1 MKKEEKINY
10 KIDGDVLKNYVEA
23 INSIKEPMSRIKDQL
38 NQLSKPMQE
47 LSKSLNNSMKPIIEA
62 SRVASNS
69 LEPIKKI
76 GEQLNESLKPI
87 QEQLKNIN
95 TMSNAIKEL
104 SIKFP
109 NEQSKIFTDTIKQI
123 MNVNNGMLST
133 RMIEPLNISRQY
145 LSIMESNKDIEKV
158 SRGIYLSPSAFE
170 DSYFSFQQKY
180 KKAIFSHMNALYF
193 YGMTEEFP
201 YNYTVT
207 VPQSYHVDTVNEKCN
222 VFYVSE
228 DIYELGVVEIETPN
242 GNKVRAYDKERCICD
257 IIRSKGRM
265 DSEQVKKTI
274 KQYIQCK
281 DKDIAKLS
289 EYSKKMGIN
298 DKVMKMVGES
308 YYE

>member
-10 KIDGDVLKNYVEA
+10 KIDSDVLKNYVEA

-38 NQLSKPMQE
+38 NQLSKSMQE

-62 SRVASNS
+62 SRVASKS
-69 LEPIKKI
+69 LEPIQK
-76 GEQLNESLKPI
+76 
-87 QEQLKNIN
+87 QLKSIN

-133 RMIEPLNISRQY
+133 RMIEPLNINRQY
-145 LSIMESNKDIEKV
+145 LSIMESNNDIEKV

-281 DKDIAKLS
+281 DKDIEKLS

-298 DKVMKMVGES
+298 DKVMELVGGS

>member
-10 KIDGDVLKNYVEA
+10 KIDSNVLKNYVNA
-23 INSIKEPMSRIKDQL
+23 INSIKAPMNQIKKQL
-38 NQLSKPMQE
+38 DQLSKPIKEMSNLINE
-47 LSKSLNNSMKPIIEA
+47 SMKPI
-62 SRVASNS
+62 
-69 LEPIKKI
+69 
-76 GEQLNESLKPI
+76 
-87 QEQLKNIN
+87 QEELKNIN
-95 TMSNAIKEL
+95 TMSNVIKEL

-109 NEQSKIFTDTIKQI
+109 NEQAKILTDTIKQI
-123 MNVNNGMLST
+123 MKTNNGMIST

-145 LSIMESNKDIEKV
+145 LSIMENNNDIEKV

-222 VFYVSE
+222 VFYVSD
-228 DIYELGVVEIETPN
+228 DIYELGIVEIETPN

-274 KQYIQCK
+274 KQYMQSR
-281 DKDIAKLS
+281 DKDMAKLS
-289 EYSKKMGIN
+289 EYSKNMGIN
-298 DKVMKMVGES
+298 KKVMEMVSGF
-308 YYE
+308 YE

>member
-1 MKKEEKINY
+1 MKKDEKINY
-10 KIDGDVLKNYVEA
+10 KIDSNVLKNYVNA
-23 INSIKEPMSRIKDQL
+23 INSIKAPMNQIKEQL
-38 NQLSKPMQE
+38 NQLSKPMKE
-47 LSKSLNNSMKPIIEA
+47 MSNLINESMKPIQE
-62 SRVASNS
+62 
-69 LEPIKKI
+69 E
-76 GEQLNESLKPI
+76 LKS
-87 QEQLKNIN
+87 IN
-95 TMSNAIKEL
+95 TMSSAIKEL
-104 SIKFP
+104 LIKYP
-109 NEQSKIFTDTIKQI
+109 NEQAKILTDTIKQI
-123 MNVNNGMLST
+123 MNTNNGMIST

-145 LSIMESNKDIEKV
+145 LSIMENNNDIEKV
-158 SRGIYLSPSAFE
+158 SRGIYLSPNAFE

-222 VFYVSE
+222 VFYVSD
-228 DIYELGVVEIETPN
+228 DIYELGIVEIETPN
-242 GNKVRAYDKERCICD
+242 GNKVRVYDKERCICD

-274 KQYIQCK
+274 KQYMQGR

-289 EYSKKMGIN
+289 EYSKNMGIN
-298 DKVMKMVGES
+298 KKVMEMVGG

>member
-10 KIDGDVLKNYVEA
+10 KIDSDVLKNYVEA
-23 INSIKEPMSRIKDQL
+23 INSIKEPMSRIKEQL

-47 LSKSLNNSMKPIIEA
+47 LSKSLNNSMNPIIEA

-76 GEQLNESLKPI
+76 GKQLNESLKPM
-87 QEQLKNIN
+87 QEQLKSIN

-145 LSIMESNKDIEKV
+145 LSVMESNNDIEKV

-228 DIYELGVVEIETPN
+228 DIYELGVIEIETPN

-298 DKVMKMVGES
+298 DKVMEMVGES

>member
-10 KIDGDVLKNYVEA
+10 KIDSNVLKNYVNA
-23 INSIKEPMSRIKDQL
+23 INSIKAPMNQIKKQL
-38 NQLSKPMQE
+38 DQLSKPMKE
-47 LSKSLNNSMKPIIEA
+47 MSNLINESMKPIQE
-62 SRVASNS
+62 
-69 LEPIKKI
+69 E
-76 GEQLNESLKPI
+76 LKS
-87 QEQLKNIN
+87 IN
-95 TMSNAIKEL
+95 TMSNVIKEL

-109 NEQSKIFTDTIKQI
+109 KEQAKILTDTIKQI
-123 MNVNNGMLST
+123 MKTNNGMIST

-145 LSIMESNKDIEKV
+145 LSIMENNNDIEKV

-222 VFYVSE
+222 VFYVSD
-228 DIYELGVVEIETPN
+228 DIYELGIVEIETPN

-274 KQYIQCK
+274 KQYMQSK
-281 DKDIAKLS
+281 DKDMAKLS
-289 EYSKKMGIN
+289 EYSKNMGIN
-298 DKVMKMVGES
+298 KKVMEIVGGF
-308 YYE
+308 YE

>member
-10 KIDGDVLKNYVEA
+10 KIDSDVLKNYVEA
-23 INSIKEPMSRIKDQL
+23 INSIKEPMIKIKNQV
-38 NQLSKPMQE
+38 NQLAKLKQE
-47 LSKSLNNSMKPIIEA
+47 QSKSFNESIEPFIEV
-62 SRVASNS
+62 SRVVPKSY
-69 LEPIKKI
+69 EPI
-76 GEQLNESLKPI
+76 LKEI
-87 QEQLKNIN
+87 KSIN
-95 TMSNAIKEL
+95 NMSNVIKEL
-104 SIKFP
+104 LIKYP
-109 NEQSKIFTDTIKQI
+109 NEQSKILTDTIKQI
-123 MNVNNGMLST
+123 MNTNNGMIST

-145 LSIMESNKDIEKV
+145 LSIMENNKDIEKV
-158 SRGIYLSPSAFE
+158 SRGIYLSPSTFE

-207 VPQSYHVDTVNEKCN
+207 VPQSYHVDTINEKCN
-222 VFYVSE
+222 VFYVSD
-228 DIYELGVVEIETPN
+228 DIYELGIVETETPN
-242 GNKVRAYDKERCICD
+242 GNKVRTYDKERCICD

-274 KQYIQCK
+274 KQYMQSR

-298 DKVMKMVGES
+298 KKVMEMVGG

>member
-10 KIDGDVLKNYVEA
+10 KIDSNVLKNYVNA
-23 INSIKEPMSRIKDQL
+23 INSIKAPMNQIKEQL
-38 NQLSKPMQE
+38 NQLSK
-47 LSKSLNNSMKPIIEA
+47 LMKEM
-62 SRVASNS
+62 SN
-69 LEPIKKI
+69 LI
-76 GEQLNESLKPI
+76 NESTKPI
-87 QEQLKNIN
+87 QEELKSIN
-95 TMSNAIKEL
+95 TMSSAIKEL
-104 SIKFP
+104 LIKYP
-109 NEQSKIFTDTIKQI
+109 NEQAKILTDTIKQI
-123 MNVNNGMLST
+123 MNTNNGMLST

-145 LSIMESNKDIEKV
+145 LSIMENNNDIEKV
-158 SRGIYLSPSAFE
+158 SRGIYLSPNAFE

-222 VFYVSE
+222 VFYVSD
-228 DIYELGVVEIETPN
+228 DIYELGIVEIETPN

-274 KQYIQCK
+274 KQYMQSR

-289 EYSKKMGIN
+289 EYSKNMGIN
-298 DKVMKMVGES
+298 KKVMEMVGG

>member
-10 KIDGDVLKNYVEA
+10 KIDSDVLKNYVEA
-23 INSIKEPMSRIKDQL
+23 INSIKEPMSQIKDHL
-38 NQLSKPMQE
+38 NQITMPMKE
-47 LSKSLNNSMKPIIEA
+47 LSKSLNESMNPIIEA
-62 SRVASNS
+62 SKAAS
-69 LEPIKKI
+69 K
-76 GEQLNESLKPI
+76 SLKPI
-87 QEQLKNIN
+87 QEEIKSIN

-104 SIKFP
+104 SIKYP
-109 NEQSKIFTDTIKQI
+109 NEQAKILTDTIKQI
-123 MNVNNGMLST
+123 MNTNNGMLST

-145 LSIMESNKDIEKV
+145 LSIMQNNNDIEKV

-222 VFYVSE
+222 VFYVSD

-274 KQYIQCK
+274 KQYMQSR

-289 EYSKKMGIN
+289 EYSKKW
-298 DKVMKMVGES
+298 E
-308 YYE
+308 

>member
-10 KIDGDVLKNYVEA
+10 KIDSDVLKNYVEA

-38 NQLSKPMQE
+38 NNLTKPMQE
-47 LSKSLNNSMKPIIEA
+47 LSKSLNNSIKPTIET
-62 SRVASNS
+62 SGVASNS

-76 GEQLNESLKPI
+76 GDQLNESLKPI
-87 QEQLKNIN
+87 QEQLKSIN

-145 LSIMESNKDIEKV
+145 LSIMESNNDIEKV

-265 DSEQVKKTI
+265 DFEQVKKTI

-281 DKDIAKLS
+281 DRDIAKLS

-298 DKVMKMVGES
+298 DKVMEMVGES

>member
-10 KIDGDVLKNYVEA
+10 KIDSDVLKNYVEA
-23 INSIKEPMSRIKDQL
+23 INSIKEPMSQIKDQL
-38 NQLSKPMQE
+38 NKLSKPMQK
-47 LSKSLNNSMKPIIEA
+47 LSKSLDDSMKPIIEVG
-62 SRVASNS
+62 RVALNS
-69 LEPIKKI
+69 LEPIKKN
-76 GEQLNESLKPI
+76 GEQLNELLKPI
-87 QEQLKNIN
+87 QEQLKSIN

-123 MNVNNGMLST
+123 MNTNNGMLST

-145 LSIMESNKDIEKV
+145 LSIMESNNDIEKV

-222 VFYVSE
+222 VFYVSD
-228 DIYELGVVEIETPN
+228 DIYELGIVEIETPN

>member
-10 KIDGDVLKNYVEA
+10 KIDSNVLKNYVNA
-23 INSIKEPMSRIKDQL
+23 INSIKAPMNQIRKQL
-38 NQLSKPMQE
+38 DQLSKPMKE
-47 LSKSLNNSMKPIIEA
+47 MSNSINESMKPIQE
-62 SRVASNS
+62 
-69 LEPIKKI
+69 E
-76 GEQLNESLKPI
+76 LKS
-87 QEQLKNIN
+87 IN
-95 TMSNAIKEL
+95 TMSSAIKEL
-104 SIKFP
+104 LIKYP
-109 NEQSKIFTDTIKQI
+109 NEQAKILTDTIKQI
-123 MNVNNGMLST
+123 MNTNNGMLST

-145 LSIMESNKDIEKV
+145 LSIMENNNDIEKV
-158 SRGIYLSPSAFE
+158 SRGIYLSPNAFE

-222 VFYVSE
+222 VFYVSD
-228 DIYELGVVEIETPN
+228 DIYELGIVEIETPN

-265 DSEQVKKTI
+265 DLEQVKKTI
-274 KQYIQCK
+274 KQYMQSR
-281 DKDIAKLS
+281 DKDMAKLS
-289 EYSKKMGIN
+289 EYSKNMGIN
-298 DKVMKMVGES
+298 KKVMEMVGG

>member
-10 KIDGDVLKNYVEA
+10 KIDSNVLKNYVNA
-23 INSIKEPMSRIKDQL
+23 INSIKAPMNQIKKQL
-38 NQLSKPMQE
+38 DQLSKPMKE
-47 LSKSLNNSMKPIIEA
+47 MSNSINKSMKPIQE
-62 SRVASNS
+62 
-69 LEPIKKI
+69 E
-76 GEQLNESLKPI
+76 LKS
-87 QEQLKNIN
+87 IN
-95 TMSNAIKEL
+95 TMSSAIKEL
-104 SIKFP
+104 LIKYP
-109 NEQSKIFTDTIKQI
+109 NEQAKILTDTIKQI
-123 MNVNNGMLST
+123 MNTNNGMLST

-145 LSIMESNKDIEKV
+145 LSIMENNNDIEKV

-222 VFYVSE
+222 VFYVSD
-228 DIYELGVVEIETPN
+228 DIYELGIVEIETPN
-242 GNKVRAYDKERCICD
+242 GNKVRVYDKERCICD

-274 KQYIQCK
+274 KQYMQSR

-289 EYSKKMGIN
+289 EYSKKIGIN
-298 DKVMKMVGES
+298 KKVMEMVGG

>member
-1 MKKEEKINY
+1 M
-10 KIDGDVLKNYVEA
+10 
-23 INSIKEPMSRIKDQL
+23 NS
-38 NQLSKPMQE
+38 
-47 LSKSLNNSMKPIIEA
+47 
-62 SRVASNS
+62 
-69 LEPIKKI
+69 
-76 GEQLNESLKPI
+76 
-87 QEQLKNIN
+87 
-95 TMSNAIKEL
+95 
-104 SIKFP
+104 
-109 NEQSKIFTDTIKQI
+109 
-123 MNVNNGMLST
+123 NNGMLST

-145 LSIMESNKDIEKV
+145 LSIMENNNDIEKV
-158 SRGIYLSPSAFE
+158 SRGIYLSPNAFE

-222 VFYVSE
+222 VFYVSD
-228 DIYELGVVEIETPN
+228 DIYELGIVEIETPN

-274 KQYIQCK
+274 KQYMQSR
-281 DKDIAKLS
+281 DKDMAKLS
-289 EYSKKMGIN
+289 EYSKNMGIN
-298 DKVMKMVGES
+298 KKVMEMVGG

>member
-10 KIDGDVLKNYVEA
+10 KIDSNVLKNYVEA
-23 INSIKEPMSRIKDQL
+23 INSIKEPMNQIKEQL
-38 NQLSKPMQE
+38 NQLSKPMKE
-47 LSKSLNNSMKPIIEA
+47 LSKSIKPI
-62 SRVASNS
+62 
-69 LEPIKKI
+69 LE
-76 GEQLNESLKPI
+76 E
-87 QEQLKNIN
+87 LKNIN
-95 TMSNAIKEL
+95 TMSNVIKKL
-104 SIKFP
+104 SIKYP
-109 NEQSKIFTDTIKQI
+109 NKQAKILTDTIRQI
-123 MNVNNGMLST
+123 MNINNGMLST

-145 LSIMESNKDIEKV
+145 LSIMENNNDIEKV

-222 VFYVSE
+222 VFYVSD
-228 DIYELGVVEIETPN
+228 DIYELGIVEIETPS

-265 DSEQVKKTI
+265 DLEQVKKTI
-274 KQYIQCK
+274 KQYMQCK
-281 DKDIAKLS
+281 DKDMVKLS
-289 EYSKKMGIN
+289 EYSKKMGIKKSN
-298 DKVMKMVGES
+298 GNGRRIL
-308 YYE
+308 

>member
-1 MKKEEKINY
+1 MKKEKKISY
-10 KIDGDVLKNYVEA
+10 KIDNDVLKNYVEA
-23 INSIKEPMSRIKDQL
+23 INSIKEPMSQIKEQL
-38 NQLSKPMQE
+38 NQP
-47 LSKSLNNSMKPIIEA
+47 SKSM
-62 SRVASNS
+62 
-69 LEPIKKI
+69 
-76 GEQLNESLKPI
+76 

-104 SIKFP
+104 SIKYP
-109 NEQSKIFTDTIKQI
+109 NEKSKIFTDTIKQI
-123 MNVNNGMLST
+123 MNTNNGMLST

-145 LSIMESNKDIEKV
+145 LSIMENNNDIEKI

-207 VPQSYHVDTVNEKCN
+207 VPQNYHVDTVNEKCN
-222 VFYVSE
+222 VFYVSD
-228 DIYELGVVEIETPN
+228 DIYEIGVTEVATPS

-265 DSEQVKKTI
+265 DLEQVKKSV
-274 KQYIQCK
+274 KQYIQSK
-281 DKDIAKLS
+281 DKNVAKLS
-289 EYSKKMGIN
+289 DYAKKMGISE
-298 DKVMKMVGES
+298 KVMEMIGV

>member
-10 KIDGDVLKNYVEA
+10 KIDSNVLKNYVKA
-23 INSIKEPMSRIKDQL
+23 INSIKAPMNQIKKQL
-38 NQLSKPMQE
+38 DQLSKPMKE
-47 LSKSLNNSMKPIIEA
+47 MSNLINESMKPIQE
-62 SRVASNS
+62 
-69 LEPIKKI
+69 E
-76 GEQLNESLKPI
+76 LKS
-87 QEQLKNIN
+87 IN
-95 TMSNAIKEL
+95 TMSNVIKEL

-109 NEQSKIFTDTIKQI
+109 NEQAKILTDTIKQI
-123 MNVNNGMLST
+123 MKTNNGMIST

-145 LSIMESNKDIEKV
+145 LSIMENNNDIEKV

-222 VFYVSE
+222 VFYVSD
-228 DIYELGVVEIETPN
+228 DIYELGIVEIETPN

-274 KQYIQCK
+274 KQYMQSR
-281 DKDIAKLS
+281 DKDVAKLS
-289 EYSKKMGIN
+289 EYSKNMGIN
-298 DKVMKMVGES
+298 KKVMEMVGGF
-308 YYE
+308 YE

>member
-10 KIDGDVLKNYVEA
+10 KIDSNVLKNYVNA
-23 INSIKEPMSRIKDQL
+23 INSIKAPMNQIKKQL
-38 NQLSKPMQE
+38 DQLSKPMKE
-47 LSKSLNNSMKPIIEA
+47 MSNSINESMKPIQE
-62 SRVASNS
+62 
-69 LEPIKKI
+69 E
-76 GEQLNESLKPI
+76 LKS
-87 QEQLKNIN
+87 IN
-95 TMSNAIKEL
+95 TMSSAIKEL
-104 SIKFP
+104 LIKYP
-109 NEQSKIFTDTIKQI
+109 NEQAKILTDTIKQI
-123 MNVNNGMLST
+123 MNTNNGMLST

-145 LSIMESNKDIEKV
+145 LSIMENNNDIEKV
-158 SRGIYLSPSAFE
+158 SRGIYLSPNAFE

-222 VFYVSE
+222 VFYVSD
-228 DIYELGVVEIETPN
+228 DIYELGIVEIETPN

-274 KQYIQCK
+274 KQYMQSR

-289 EYSKKMGIN
+289 EYSKNMGIN
-298 DKVMKMVGES
+298 KKVMEMVGG
-308 YYE
+308 YYV

>member
-1 MKKEEKINY
+1 MKKEKKINY
-10 KIDGDVLKNYVEA
+10 KIDSNVLKNYVEA
-23 INSIKEPMSRIKDQL
+23 INSIKEPMSQIKEQL

-47 LSKSLNNSMKPIIEA
+47 LEKS
-62 SRVASNS
+62 
-69 LEPIKKI
+69 
-76 GEQLNESLKPI
+76 LNESLKPI
-87 QEQLKNIN
+87 QEQLKSINI
-95 TMSNAIKEL
+95 MSNVIKEL
-104 SIKFP
+104 SINYP

-123 MNVNNGMLST
+123 INTNNGMLST

-145 LSIMESNKDIEKV
+145 LSIMEKNKDIEKI
-158 SRGIYLSPSAFE
+158 SRGIYISPSVFE

-207 VPQSYHVDTVNEKCN
+207 VPQSYHVDIVNEKCN
-222 VFYVSE
+222 VFYVSD
-228 DIYELGVVEIETPN
+228 DIYEIGVTEVKTPS

-265 DSEQVKKTI
+265 DPEQVKKSI
-274 KQYIQCK
+274 KQYIQSK
-281 DKDIAKLS
+281 DKNIGKLS
-289 EYSKKMGIN
+289 DYAKRMGIN
-298 DKVMKMVGES
+298 KKVMEMVGI

>member
-1 MKKEEKINY
+1 MKKEKKINY
-10 KIDGDVLKNYVEA
+10 KIDSDVLKNYVEA
-23 INSIKEPMSRIKDQL
+23 INSLKEPMSQIKDQL
-38 NQLSKPMQE
+38 NQLTKPMQE
-47 LSKSLNNSMKPIIEA
+47 LSKSLN
-62 SRVASNS
+62 
-69 LEPIKKI
+69 
-76 GEQLNESLKPI
+76 ESLKPM
-87 QEQLKNIN
+87 QEELKSIS

-104 SIKFP
+104 SIKYP
-109 NEQSKIFTDTIKQI
+109 NEQSKILTDTIKQI
-123 MNVNNGMLST
+123 MNTNNGMLST

-145 LSIMESNKDIEKV
+145 LSIMENNNEIEKV

-222 VFYVSE
+222 VFYVSD
-228 DIYELGVVEIETPN
+228 DIYEIGVTEVETPS

-265 DSEQVKKTI
+265 DPEQVKKSV
-274 KQYIQCK
+274 KQYIQSK
-281 DKDIAKLS
+281 DKNVAKLS
-289 EYSKKMGIN
+289 VYAKRMGISV
-298 DKVMKMVGES
+298 KVMEMVGL

>member
-10 KIDGDVLKNYVEA
+10 KIDRNVLKNYVEA
-23 INSIKEPMSRIKDQL
+23 INSIKAPMNQIKEQL
-38 NQLSKPMQE
+38 DQLSKPMKE
-47 LSKSLNNSMKPIIEA
+47 LSDSIKPIRE
-62 SRVASNS
+62 
-69 LEPIKKI
+69 E
-76 GEQLNESLKPI
+76 LKS
-87 QEQLKNIN
+87 IN
-95 TMSNAIKEL
+95 TMSNVIKEL
-104 SIKFP
+104 SIKYP
-109 NEQSKIFTDTIKQI
+109 NEQAKILTDTIRQI
-123 MNVNNGMLST
+123 MNINNGMLST

-145 LSIMESNKDIEKV
+145 LSIMENNNDIEKV

-222 VFYVSE
+222 VFYVSD
-228 DIYELGVVEIETPN
+228 DIYELGIVEIETPN

-265 DSEQVKKTI
+265 DLEQVKKTI
-274 KQYIQCK
+274 KQYMQCK
-281 DKDIAKLS
+281 DKEMVKLS

-298 DKVMKMVGES
+298 KKVMKMVEE